1 MEFFDWSVLGTFAGA
16 AFAVAVITQIT
27 KNIPGIVRIPTQ
39 LWSFILALA
48 VLMLAQAFGDGLT
61 ASTGVLAVFNAALVS
76 VASNGGYAALER
88 LKSGLVHETEGNEV
102 EETEGTE
109 E

>member
-1 MEFFDWSVLGTFAGA
+1 MGFFDWSVLATFAGA
-16 AFAVAVITQIT
+16 VFAVAVLTQIT
-27 KNIPGIVRIPTQ
+27 KGIPGIVKIPTQ
-39 LWSFILALA
+39 LWSFILALV
-48 VLMLAQAFGDGLT
+48 VLMLAQVFGDGLT

-76 VASNGGYAALER
+76 IASNGGYAALER
-88 LKSGLVHETEGNEV
+88 LKNGLVYETEGNEI